1 MKHTLSFGRSGLRR
15 ALLLLAISPFGLF
28 LGTATVQAQ
37 QCSGNSGNRADIDK
51 AFNNSVNERANVTI
65 GLGKNARGA
74 AFAWSRVSGPA
85 VTLNPS
91 TGPSTSFVAPE
102 ILTGRT
108 GVLVIR
114 LTASGCTGAPATE
127 DVSINIANLNNA
139 APVAVASASAPSV
152 APGTQVLL
160 SGTSSYDLDSD
171 PFTYSWAQTTG
182 SPALTIIGGNTA
194 SASFVAPPVATTTTF
209 RLTLTVT
216 ATFAPFLTS
225 SAFVDVSVV
234 AANQP
239 PVAQISCPGTINEGQ
254 QITLDGSASSDPEN
268 GPLQYVFDQ
277 RSGFPVASIPALPH
291 GSSVSFTAPSL
302 GYLQSGM
309 VSFGL
314 TVTDI
319 GNASDSTSDIEC
331 SFFIKDVTA
340 PVLTGAADLLKQ
352 ATSPSGAATGSR

>member
-1 MKHTLSFGRSGLRR
+1 MTTTLPFGRSGLRR
-15 ALLLLAISPFGLF
+15 ALLLLAISPFGLL
-28 LGTATVQAQ
+28 LGAATVQAQQ
-37 QCSGNSGNRADIDK
+37 QCSGNSGNKAEIDK

-65 GLGKNARGA
+65 GLGKNSRGT

-114 LTASGCTGAPATE
+114 LTASGCSGAADSQT
-127 DVSINIANLNNA
+127 VSINIANLNNA

-152 APGTQVLL
+152 APGTQVFL

-171 PFTYSWAQTTG
+171 PFAFSWAQTSG
-182 SPALTIIGGNTA
+182 SPALSIIGGNTA

-216 ATFAPFLTS
+216 ATFAPFLTT

-254 QITLDGSASSDPEN
+254 QITLNGSASSDPEN
-268 GPLQYVFDQ
+268 GLLQYAFDQ
-277 RSGFPVASIPALPH
+277 RSGFPVASIPE
-291 GSSVSFTAPSL
+291 
-302 GYLQSGM
+302 
-309 VSFGL
+309 
-314 TVTDI
+314 I
-319 GNASDSTSDIEC
+319 GRAH
-331 SFFIKDVTA
+331 V
-340 PVLTGAADLLKQ
+340 
-352 ATSPSGAATGSR
+352 